1 LCLPELRTTKTM
13 SAHNPRNISPEKIDP
28 SLLFNVSLEKRHTFD
43 SIFAIATWVATA
55 IGLIVLA
62 ALLID
67 TLTDAL
73 PRLTGDFIN
82 NFPSR
87 RPLQAGIKPALIGT
101 LWLLGL
107 TAAIAFPIGVG
118 AGIYLEEYAPDDWIS
133 RVIEINIANLAGVP
147 SIIYGMLG
155 LQVFVRIMEPL
166 TGGRS
171 ILAGAMTL
179 ALLILPIIIITTRE
193 TLRAIPSSLRQA
205 GFALGAT
212 RWQVIREHIFPLALP
227 GIMTGTILALSRAIG
242 ETAPLIVVGAATFI
256 TFLPKD
262 LQSQFTALPLQIF
275 NWVSRPEKEFQ
286 TNAAA
291 GIVILMVVL
300 LSMNAIA
307 IYLRNKFQ
315 TGRN

>member
-1 LCLPELRTTKTM
+1 M
-13 SAHNPRNISPEKIDP
+13 SAHNPRSINPQEIDR
-28 SLLFNVSLEKRHTFD
+28 SRLFRVSLDKRHTLD

-62 ALLID
+62 VLVVD
-67 TLTDAL
+67 TVIDAL
-73 PRLTGDFIN
+73 PKLNSDFIN

-87 RPLQAGIKPALIGT
+87 RASAAGIKPALVGT

-107 TAAIAFPIGVG
+107 TAAFAFPLGVG

-133 RVIEINIANLAGVP
+133 RIIEINISNLAGVP

-155 LQVFVRIMEPL
+155 
-166 TGGRS
+166 
-171 ILAGAMTL
+171 AMTL
-179 ALLILPIIIITTRE
+179 ALLILPVIIITTRE

-256 TFLPKD
+256 TFLPAD

-315 TGRN
+315 QGRN